1 MTRLRRYAQADC
13 PEAIRAQIIQL
24 MRLEWP
30 ASFRPGVPEWPTEA
44 AELNPVSFV
53 LSISDLVVCHAAVV
67 SKSIAHVGSQYL
79 AFGICAMVT
88 APKFRRRG
96 FGRLVFEDATKYMEQ
111 ERADIGVFTCDEA
124 LQRFYECSGWSVSTR
139 APLIGG
145 TRKKPF
151 RSDELGKVTLL
162 NLFSDRARAARKAIV
177 SAPIQIELG
186 EGKLW

>member
-1 MTRLRRYAQADC
+1 MTQLRRYAQADC
-13 PEAIRAQIIQL
+13 PVAVRGQIIQL
-24 MRLEWP
+24 LKLAWP
-30 ASFRPGVPEWPTEA
+30 ATFKEDVPEWPTEA
-44 AELNPVSFV
+44 AELNPISFV
-53 LSISDLVVCHAAVV
+53 LSVSDLVVCHAAVV
-67 SKSIAHVGSQYL
+67 SKSIVHVGSQYL

-111 ERADIGVFTCDEA
+111 ERADIGVFTCDGA
-124 LQRFYECSGWSVSTR
+124 LQEFYECNGWSVSTK

-145 TRKKPF
+145 TKEKPF

-162 NLFSDRARAARKAIV
+162 NMFSDRARAARKAIV
-177 SAPIQIELG
+177 SVPIQIELG